1 MRRNRALRLGAT
13 AVAAVIVAE
22 VAVWALRPRDG
33 TVTGPKAPESAYFSE
48 QQISEAHDFR
58 GGQRTLMLAT
68 AALEAG
74 LLVLI
79 VSGRPAAVTG
89 LLERAGK
96 RPLLG
101 AAAVGAGLSAGLTVV
116 TLPLAYW
123 AHERSVDVGLSTQG
137 LGSWLADNAKS
148 IGIGGALAAGGAALG
163 LGLIR
168 RFGRRWW
175 IPATG
180 AVLVIEVVFAYLAP
194 VVLAPAYNNFTP
206 LEDGKLRSQVLDLG
220 RRAGVDIGQV
230 YKVDASRRSTALNA
244 YVDGIGKTKRVVLYD
259 NLIDD
264 TDDAELRSIVAHE
277 LGHVHGRDVPR
288 GMLWVALVAP
298 LSMLFVA
305 GATEALARRRGI
317 DERSPAVLPALALVL
332 GVTVFA
338 IGTVSNQLSRKV
350 EAHADTFALELT
362 DDPRALVEVQRD
374 LAIRNVADPD
384 PPGWVEFLFGTHPS
398 AVQRIGAAKAWEEG
412 ERP

>member
-1 MRRNRALRLGAT
+1 MRRDRALRLGAT

-22 VAVWALRPRDG
+22 AAVWALRPRDG
-33 TVTGPKAPESAYFSE
+33 TVTGPKAPESAYFTK
-48 QQISEAHDFR
+48 QQVAEAHDFR
-58 GGQRTLMLAT
+58 GGQRNLMLAT
-68 AALEAG
+68 TALEAG
-74 LLVLI
+74 LLVLL

-96 RPLLG
+96 RPVLG
-101 AAAVGAGLSAGLTVV
+101 AAAAGAGLSAGLAVV

-123 AHERSVDVGLSTQG
+123 AHERSVDVGLSTQD
-137 LGSWLADNAKS
+137 LGPWLADNAKS
-148 IGIGGALAAGGAALG
+148 IGIGGAIAAGGAALG

-194 VVLAPAYNNFTP
+194 VVLAPAFNKFTP
-206 LEDGKLRSQVLDLG
+206 LEDGPLRSRVLELG
-220 RRAGVDIGQV
+220 RKADVDIGQV

-264 TDDAELRSIVAHE
+264 TGNAELESVVAHE

-288 GMLWVALVAP
+288 GMLWVAIAAP

-305 GATEALARRRGI
+305 GATEALARRRGV
-317 DERSPAVLPALALVL
+317 DVRSPAVLPILALVL
-332 GVTVFA
+332 GTTVF
-338 IGTVSNQLSRKV
+338 IVGTVSNQLSRKV
-350 EAHADTFALELT
+350 EARADTFALELT
-362 DDPRALVEVQRD
+362 DDPQALIALQRD
-374 LAIRNVADPD
+374 LTVRNVSDPD
-384 PPGWVEFLFGTHPS
+384 PPGWAEFLFGTHPS